1 MYNKYDNLEKL
12 DREAFVMALR
22 LIRFDGDEILR
33 KISKPVTE
41 INESILTLLDDMKE
55 TLKGNGVGLAA
66 PQIGVLK
73 RIIVVDVGEGPIEI
87 INPEIFDEE
96 GEQIGV
102 EGCLSMPEVFGEVK
116 RPMKLRVR
124 GLDRTGKKFEMEAE
138 ELLAIVTCH
147 EVDHLNGILFKDKVI
162 KFIDLEG
169 EKKR

>member
-1 MYNKYDNLEKL
+1 
-12 DREAFVMALR
+12 MAIR

-33 KISKPVTE
+33 KISKPVIE
-41 INESILTLLDDMKE
+41 INESIITLLDDMKE

-66 PQIGVLK
+66 PQVGVLK

-102 EGCLSMPEVFGEVK
+102 EGCLSIPEVFGEVK
-116 RPMKLRVR
+116 RPMKLKVK
-124 GLDRTGKKFEMEAE
+124 GLDRTGKQFEMEAE

-162 KFIDLEG
+162 KYIDLEG
-169 EKKR
+169 KKKK